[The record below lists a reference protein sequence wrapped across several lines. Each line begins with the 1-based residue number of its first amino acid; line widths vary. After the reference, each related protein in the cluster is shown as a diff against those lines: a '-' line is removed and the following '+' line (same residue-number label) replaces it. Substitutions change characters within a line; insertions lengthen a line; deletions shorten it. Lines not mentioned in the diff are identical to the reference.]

1 MDFSWPQ
8 EYQEYREKVI
18 AFAKKE
24 LQDDVLERDK
34 TCTFAEDLWQKCAD
48 FGILALAST
57 KDYGG
62 EGDDVDVLKSVVAME
77 ALGYACKDTGLIS
90 GLNAQMWAVQMA
102 LLTFGTEEQK
112 RKYLPPLVSGK
123 WYGAHGLTEE
133 EAGSDVFSMQMRA
146 EKVEG
151 GYILNGEKRL
161 ITLGPIA
168 NLALIF
174 ANAKPNQSKWGITA
188 FLVENTFEGYTASPA
203 REKLGLRTTPLGEII
218 LKNCFVPDEN
228 RLGREGAGLSI
239 TNHSLEYDR
248 CFILTGKLGAMERQ
262 LEETVAFA
270 KKRVQFGQSISKFQA
285 VSHRI
290 VDMKVRYETSR
301 LLIYKLAWLKHHNK
315 SAMLEAAMSK
325 LFLSENYL
333 ESSLHAVRTRGG
345 NAFLSDYEVDRY
357 LRDATGGVLYAGT
370 SDIQKNII
378 AKFLGL

>member
-8 EYQEYREKVI
+8 EYEDYRQKVI
-18 AFAKKE
+18 EFARKE
-24 LQDDVLERDK
+24 LDDDVLTRDK
-34 TCTFAEDLWQKCAD
+34 NCTFGEKLWQKCAD

-57 KDYGG
+57 AEYGG
-62 EGDDVDVLKSVVAME
+62 EGDQVDVLKAVVAME

-90 GLNAQMWAVQMA
+90 GMNAQMWAVQMA

-112 RKYLPPLVSGK
+112 KKYIPPMVSGE

-133 EAGSDVFSMQMRA
+133 EAGSDVFSMRMRA
-146 EKVEG
+146 EKVDG

-174 ANAKPNQSKWGITA
+174 ANTKSNQSKWGITA
-188 FLVENTFEGYTASPA
+188 FLVENTFDGYSASPA
-203 REKLGLRTTPLGEII
+203 REKLGLRTTPLGEIT
-218 LKNCFVPDEN
+218 LKDCFVPEEN

-262 LEETVAFA
+262 LEETIAFA
-270 KKRVQFGQSISKFQA
+270 KQRAQFGQSIGKFQA
-285 VSHRI
+285 VSNRI
-290 VDMKVRYETSR
+290 VDMKVRHETSR
-301 LLIYKLAWLKHHNK
+301 LLLYKLAWLKHHNK

>member
-8 EYQEYREKVI
+8 EYQDYREKVI
-18 AFAKKE
+18 AFAKEE
-24 LQDDVLERDK
+24 LQDDVLARDK
-34 TCTFAEDLWQKCAD
+34 TCTFGEDLWQKCAD
-48 FGILALAST
+48 FGILALAAT
-57 KDYGG
+57 KEYGG
-62 EGDDVDVLKSVVAME
+62 EGDKVDVLKSVVAME

-112 RKYLPPLVSGK
+112 QKYLPLLVSGK

-203 REKLGLRTTPLGEII
+203 REKLGLRTTPLGEIT

>member
-8 EYQEYREKVI
+8 EYKDYREKVI
-18 AFAKKE
+18 DFAKKE

-34 TCTFAEDLWQKCAD
+34 SCTFAEDLWQKCAD

-57 KDYGG
+57 REYGG
-62 EGDDVDVLKSVVAME
+62 TGDDVDVLKSVVAME

-112 RKYLPPLVSGK
+112 QKYLPPLVSGE
-123 WYGAHGLTEE
+123 WYGAHGLTED
-133 EAGSDVFSMQMRA
+133 EAGSDVFSMRMRA

-174 ANAKPNQSKWGITA
+174 ANTKPNQSKWGITA
-188 FLVENTFEGYTASPA
+188 FLVENTFDGYTASPA
-203 REKLGLRTTPLGEII
+203 REKLGLRTTPLGEIT
-218 LKNCFVPDEN
+218 LKDCFVPEEN

-262 LEETVAFA
+262 LEETIAFA
-270 KKRVQFGQSISKFQA
+270 KKRVQFGQPISKFQA
-285 VSHRI
+285 VANRI

-301 LLIYKLAWLKHHNK
+301 LLLYKLAWLKHNGK

>member
-8 EYQEYREKVI
+8 EYKDYREKVI
-18 AFAKKE
+18 AFAKEE
-24 LQDDVLERDK
+24 LQDDVLARDK
-34 TCTFAEDLWQKCAD
+34 TCTFAADLWQKCAD

-62 EGDDVDVLKSVVAME
+62 EGDDIDVLKSVVAME

-112 RKYLPPLVSGK
+112 QKYLPPLVSGA
-123 WYGAHGLTEE
+123 WYGPHGLTEE
-133 EAGSDVFSMQMRA
+133 EAGSDVFSMRMRA

-174 ANAKPNQSKWGITA
+174 ANTKPNQSKWGITA
-188 FLVENTFEGYTASPA
+188 FLVENTFDGYTASPA
-203 REKLGLRTTPLGEII
+203 REKLGLRTTPLGEIT
-218 LKNCFVPDEN
+218 LKDCFVPEEN
-228 RLGREGAGLSI
+228 RLGREGAGLSL

-262 LEETVAFA
+262 LEETIAFA
-270 KKRVQFGQSISKFQA
+270 KKRVQFGQPISKFQA
-285 VSHRI
+285 VSNRI

-301 LLIYKLAWLKHHNK
+301 LLIYKLAWLKHNKK
-315 SAMLEAAMSK
+315 SAMMEAAMSK

-345 NAFLSDYEVDRY
+345 NAFLSNYEVDRY